1 MFTLIFTFLYYIQIL
16 YNPLRFTRDIPVI
29 IGMRSDIKNLFT
41 ERELKNRIA
50 RIIKKLANSDLDYGS
65 SSTYSCSV
73 DVQETQ
79 PSNFNYIFIHINNK
93 IDNKQ

>member
-1 MFTLIFTFLYYIQIL
+1 MFTLIYTFLYYIQIL
-16 YNPLRFTRDIPVI
+16 YNSLRFTRDIPVI
-29 IGMRSDIKNLFT
+29 MRSDIKNLFT

>member
-1 MFTLIFTFLYYIQIL
+1 MFTLIFTFLYYIKIL
-16 YNPLRFTRDIPVI
+16 YNALRFTKDIPAI
-29 IGMRSDIKNLFT
+29 IVMRSDIKNLFT
-41 ERELKNRIA
+41 ERGLKNCIV
-50 RIIKKLANSDLDYGS
+50 RIIKKLANSDLDDGS

-79 PSNFNYIFIHINNK
+79 LSNFNYIFIHINNK